1 MRASD
6 LSRSALVI
14 AVFVALYSFNVLSVG
29 VAKVKKKWP
38 IYRCNPAVMPFA
50 SWFGHDAIQNFTYCI
65 QNMQTNFM
73 GHLLQPLH
81 YNVNLLGDVVG
92 STSEAVNDVRQ
103 FFYKL
108 RSMIAN
114 LTQTLFAVFLNV
126 VVEFQR
132 VTIAVRDMFGK
143 LTGML
148 VVLIYTVGGTMMTA
162 KSWLDG
168 PPGDLMRGVAKF
180 ACFAPDTPVQLVC
193 GKTLAMKDI
202 PLGAVL
208 KNGAV
213 VRSVMRVANPE
224 GREPYYEIDGIHV
237 TGNHLVYDLSQHA
250 YVKVADSPDS
260 RLSDRAADVELACLV
275 TTNNTIPIGTR
286 LFHDWDDNQD

>member
-1 MRASD
+1 MQASD
-6 LSRSALVI
+6 LSRSVLIVAAFAL
-14 AVFVALYSFNVLSVG
+14 LYLFNVLTVG
-29 VAKVKKKWP
+29 IGRVKKNWVL
-38 IYRCNPAVMPFA
+38 YRCNPAVMPFA
-50 SWFGHDAIQNFTYCI
+50 SLFGHDAMQNFTFCI

-81 YNVNLLGDVVG
+81 YNFNLIGNVTG
-92 STSEAVNDVRQ
+92 SISDAVNDVRQ

-108 RSMIAN
+108 RSMIAS

-162 KSWLDG
+162 KSWYDG
-168 PPGDLMRGVAKF
+168 PPGELLRGVAKF
-180 ACFAPDTPVQLVC
+180 ACFAPDTQVRLAC
-193 GKTLAMKDI
+193 GKTLAMKDV
-202 PLGAVL
+202 PLGAAL
-208 KNGAV
+208 SNGAE
-213 VRSVMRVANPE
+213 VRAVMRVKNPG

-237 TGNHLVYDLSQHA
+237 TGNHLVYDTSARA
-250 YVKVADSPDS
+250 YVRVMDFPDS
-260 RLSDRAADVELACLV
+260 RLSGRAADTELACLI
-275 TTNNTIPIGTR
+275 TTNNTIQIGTR
-286 LFHDWDDNQD
+286 LFHDWDDNQP